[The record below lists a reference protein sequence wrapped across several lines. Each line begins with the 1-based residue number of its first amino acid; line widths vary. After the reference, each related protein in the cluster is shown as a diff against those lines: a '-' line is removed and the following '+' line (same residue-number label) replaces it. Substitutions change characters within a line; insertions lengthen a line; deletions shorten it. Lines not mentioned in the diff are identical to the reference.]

1 MLAMINNELS
11 LFINEIVS
19 NLKLLDDTKAYATK
33 LESELKRE
41 KNNFYSELVSIHKD
55 KKVVELEKN
64 IICNELAFVYKK
76 LSDTSDKKK
85 FQKEEFLD
93 KIANLEQSKLE
104 VEKDYISKL
113 NENKEKHKLEKN
125 NLCNELASVNKHLS
139 YPIDKNF

>member
-33 LESELKRE
+33 LQSELKRE

-55 KKVVELEKN
+55 KKVFELKKN

-76 LSDTSDKKK
+76 LSDTTDQNK

-93 KIANLEQSKLE
+93 KIANLEQ
-104 VEKDYISKL
+104 YIETIHTEFTK
-113 NENKEKHKLEKN
+113 NKQLT
-125 NLCNELASVNKHLS
+125 NLLM
-139 YPIDKNF
+139 